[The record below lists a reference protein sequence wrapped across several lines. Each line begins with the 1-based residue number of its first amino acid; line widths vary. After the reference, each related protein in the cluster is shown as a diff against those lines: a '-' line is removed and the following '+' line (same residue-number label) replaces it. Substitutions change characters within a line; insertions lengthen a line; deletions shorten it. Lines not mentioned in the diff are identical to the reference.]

1 MTWLRLVRAE
11 LRKIGTTRMPWGFL
25 AFVAVMAAL
34 NAALILFVTE
44 PDGSKAFIATAED
57 QRTLLA
63 FGFNA
68 LIGAGLFG
76 AIATAREYGHN
87 TIVPTML
94 TSPRRYRAMLAQFS
108 AIMLV
113 GALLSLVGAGL
124 LLAAAAIA
132 IPVVDGSFLLSTATV
147 VQLLVATTFAGA
159 VGAVLGGGFGALVRN
174 AGGTVAV
181 VVFVLFVAPPLV
193 VQLTT
198 AAGNWVPQTLVEVL
212 SGGTGGPS
220 VAAAI
225 GALVA
230 WALVPAALG
239 LAAVQQR
246 DVV

>member
-44 PDGSKAFIATAED
+44 PDGSKAFIATADD

-76 AIATAREYGHN
+76 AIATAREYSHN

-94 TSPRRYRAMLAQFS
+94 ASPRRYRAMLAQFS

-113 GALLSLVGAGL
+113 GALLSLVGGGL
-124 LLAAAAIA
+124 LLVAAAIA
-132 IPVVDGSFLLSTATV
+132 IPLVDGSFLLSAGTV
-147 VQLLVATTFAGA
+147 VQLLAATTFAGA

>member
-225 GALVA
+225 GAMVA

-239 LAAVQQR
+239 LAAVQRR

>member
-1 MTWLRLVRAE
+1 MTWMRLVRAE

-76 AIATAREYGHN
+76 AIATAREYSHN

-94 TSPRRYRAMLAQFS
+94 ASPRRHRAMLAQFV
-108 AIMLV
+108 AVVLV
-113 GALLSLVGAGL
+113 GALLSLVGEAL
-124 LLAAAAIA
+124 VLAAAAVA
-132 IPVVDGSFLLSTATV
+132 IPSVDGSFLLSAGTV
-147 VQLLVATTFAGA
+147 AQLLVATTFAGA
-159 VGAVLGGGFGALVRN
+159 VGSLLGAGFGAVVRN
-174 AGGTVAV
+174 SGGTVAV

-193 VQLTT
+193 VQLAST
-198 AAGNWVPQTLVEVL
+198 AGNWVPQTLVEVL
-212 SGGTGGPS
+212 SGGSGGPS
-220 VAAAI
+220 SLAATL
-225 GALVA
+225 ALVA
-230 WALVPAALG
+230 WALVPAVVG
-239 LAAVQQR
+239 MGAVQRR